1 MFDSL
6 NLLHTVCKMHEH
18 LRITL
23 YPLHCC
29 GELSNLDD
37 DDDDDYGCSHRLPV
51 PAVILCSVLCSL
63 RVSSSPR
70 RDLPLWVSSPLY
82 QYILYIQQEKHLYIK
97 GLEWNPSLRKSRH
110 ISNKDT
116 FLPLSFSCIRR
127 NRGHRANFFLE
138 GFHTR
143 SWMGHGLW
151 SFTCISS
158 ERVSEERDNCFQG
171 NIIFSTRPSPWICCS

>member
-1 MFDSL
+1 METRWMFDSL
-6 NLLHTVCKMHEH
+6 NLLHTVCKMHEITRH
-18 LRITL
+18 LIL

-29 GELSNLDD
+29 GKFSNLDD
-37 DDDDDYGCSHRLPV
+37 DDDDDDDGCSHRLPV
-51 PAVILCSVLCSL
+51 PAVILCSALCSL

-82 QYILYIQQEKHLYIK
+82 QYILYIQQEKHFYIK

-127 NRGHRANFFLE
+127 NRGHRANFFSE
-138 GFHTR
+138 GFHTK

-151 SFTCISS
+151 SFTVVFPPRESVKREITVFK
-158 ERVSEERDNCFQG
+158 E
-171 NIIFSTRPSPWICCS
+171 I